1 MKSVLA
7 MVLAGGK
14 GERLLPLTQDR
25 AKAAVPFGGV
35 CRVIDFTL
43 SNCINSNIRKVLVL
57 TQYKSL
63 SLDRHLREGWSLL
76 SRWLSEYI
84 DQLPPQ
90 QRLGEDQWYRGTAD
104 AILQN
109 IHSIEQ
115 ENADYVLILAGDH
128 IYKMNYSYM
137 VNFHRRKRA
146 DLTISAVSVGT
157 GDAQNFGIMAV
168 DTDNR
173 VVGFQEKPVHPE
185 TIPGD
190 PAHALASMGIYV
202 FSTDVLLE
210 QLYADAEDPSSS
222 HDFGRDVIPKLIHDH
237 RVYAYHFVDENKKEA
252 LYWRDVGTL
261 DAYWRA
267 NMDLVAVDPLFNL
280 YDDKW
285 PIRTFQPQYP
295 PAKFVFADDGT
306 RARRGEAHDSVVSQ
320 GCIISGGRVLR
331 CVLAP
336 GVFVHSYAHVEDS
349 VLFEGVDIGRY
360 CRIRRAIIDEHVHV
374 PPNSVIGYDLDQDR
388 ERFHVTE
395 NGVVVISKR
404 AIIPEEAQLV
414 Y

>member
-14 GERLLPLTQDR
+14 GERLLPLTRDR
-25 AKAAVPFGGV
+25 AKPAVPFGGV
-35 CRVIDFTL
+35 YRIIDFTL
-43 SNCINSNIRKVLVL
+43 SNCINSNIRRVLVL

-76 SRWLSEYI
+76 SRWLNEYI

-90 QRLGEDQWYRGTAD
+90 QRLGENQWYQGTAD
-104 AILQN
+104 AIFQN
-109 IHSIEQ
+109 IYSIEQ
-115 ENADYVLILAGDH
+115 EDPDYVLILAGDH

-146 DLTISAVSVGT
+146 DLTIAAVPVGT
-157 GDAQNFGIMAV
+157 GEAQNFGIMVV

-173 VVGFQEKPVHPE
+173 VIDFQEKPLHPE

-210 QLYADAEDPSSS
+210 QLYVDAQDPTSS
-222 HDFGRDVIPKLIHDH
+222 HDFGQDIIPRLIHTH

-280 YDDKW
+280 YDRKW
-285 PIRTFQPQYP
+285 PIRTYHPQYP
-295 PAKFVFADDGT
+295 PAKFVFAEPGPG
-306 RARRGEAHDSVVSQ
+306 ARRGEAHDSIVSQ

-331 CVLAP
+331 SVLSP

-349 VLFEGVDIGRY
+349 VLFEGVDIGRH
-360 CRIRRAIIDEHVHV
+360 CRIRRAIIDKDVRI
-374 PPNSVIGYDLDQDR
+374 PPGSVIGYDLERDR
-388 ERFHVTE
+388 ERFHVTPG
-395 NGVVVISKR
+395 GVVVVSKG
-404 AIIPEEAQLV
+404 AAVLEEAELV
-414 Y
+414 F